1 MLKDKDKLL
10 KLNEL
15 RKIIPVS
22 KATIYRLALK
32 YPLLKPIK
40 IGGSS
45 FWSENNANILVEE
58 LKNKNM
64 NIIKFSDNLTN
75 ILK

>member
-1 MLKDKDKLL
+1 MPENKDKLL
-10 KLNEL
+10 RIQEL

-45 FWSENNANILVEE
+45 FWSENNAIVLVEE
-58 LKNKNM
+58 LKNKNINITM
-64 NIIKFSDNLTN
+64 NKTSNVS
-75 ILK
+75 

>member
-1 MLKDKDKLL
+1 MPENKDKLL
-10 KLNEL
+10 RIQEL

-45 FWSENNANILVEE
+45 FWSENNAIILVEE
-58 LKNKNM
+58 LKNKNINITM
-64 NIIKFSDNLTN
+64 NKISNV
-75 ILK
+75 

>member
-1 MLKDKDKLL
+1 MPENKDKLL
-10 KLNEL
+10 RIQEL

-45 FWSENNANILVEE
+45 FWSENNAIILVEE
-58 LKNKNM
+58 LKNKNINITM
-64 NIIKFSDNLTN
+64 NKTSNV
-75 ILK
+75 